1 MTRVVDIW
9 VYLSAS
15 PLLWL
20 TATMAVF
27 AASIWL
33 GDRIG
38 RPAWAN
44 PVALSVAVLAAILVA
59 TGTPYPVYFEG
70 AQFIHFLLGPTTV
83 ALAVPLWRHR
93 ATVARAA
100 LPLAAALIA
109 GCLVATLSAL
119 LIGRLFGLPE
129 NMLATLAPKSATAP
143 IAMGISEHLG
153 GIPSLTAVLV
163 VLTGLTGALAGPALI
178 RRLGITDETAL
189 GAALGTAS
197 HGIGT
202 ARAFQASELSG
213 TMAGIALGLNGLLT
227 AILVPL
233 VWAWLS
239 RYWH

>member
-1 MTRVVDIW
+1 MSRVIDIW

-20 TATMAVF
+20 TATLAVY
-27 AASIWL
+27 AGGVWL
-33 GDRIG
+33 SDRLG

-44 PVALSVAVLAAILVA
+44 PVAFSVAVLSALLVS

-93 ATVARAA
+93 VTVGRAA
-100 LPLAAALIA
+100 LPLAAALVA
-109 GCLVATLSAL
+109 GCIVSAGSAL
-119 LIGRLFGLPE
+119 LIGRLFGFSPT
-129 NMLATLAPKSATAP
+129 MLATLAPKSATAP
-143 IAMGISEHLG
+143 IAMGVSEHLG
-153 GIPSLTAVLV
+153 GLPSLTAVLV
-163 VLTGLTGALAGPALI
+163 ILTGLTGALLGPALL
-178 RRLGITDETAL
+178 RRLGISDDTAL

-202 ARAFQASELSG
+202 ARAFQTSELAG

-233 VWAWLS
+233 IWAGINIK
-239 RYWH
+239 

>member
-1 MTRVVDIW
+1 MTRVIDIW

-20 TATMAVF
+20 TATLAVF
-27 AASIWL
+27 VAGTALSNRL
-33 GDRIG
+33 G

-44 PVALSVAVLAAILVA
+44 PVAFSVAVLAVLLVA

-100 LPLAAALIA
+100 LPFAAALLAGCLAAAM
-109 GCLVATLSAL
+109 SAL
-119 LIGRLFGLPE
+119 LIGRLFGLPDA
-129 NMLATLAPKSATAP
+129 MLATLAPKSATAP

-163 VLTGLTGALAGPALI
+163 ILTGLTGALAGPALL
-178 RRLGITDETAL
+178 RLLRISDETAL

-202 ARAFQASELSG
+202 ARAFHASELAG

-233 VWAWLS
+233 VWAWLEPI
-239 RYWH
+239 WH